1 MFALSLLLCS
11 AHVGEAQVYYGKLD
25 GAKSPSEVVAK
36 SVFAEIP
43 EYKEIK
49 EKGLTK
55 DDPEYWIL
63 LSKANDKFY
72 AAVKKVGEENKYDVV
87 VEKGSAPFEN
97 VPPDVT
103 RKVIAALTP

>member
-1 MFALSLLLCS
+1 MFVLLALWFQ
-11 AHVGEAQVYYGKLD
+11 ADVGDPQVYFGKLA
-25 GAKSPSEVVAK
+25 GAKSPGEVVAK
-36 SVFAEIP
+36 SAFAEIP
-43 EYKEIK
+43 DYKEIK

-72 AAVKKVGEENKYDVV
+72 AAVKKVGEENKFDVI
-87 VEKGSAPFEN
+87 VEKGTAKLETAA
-97 VPPDVT
+97 PDVT